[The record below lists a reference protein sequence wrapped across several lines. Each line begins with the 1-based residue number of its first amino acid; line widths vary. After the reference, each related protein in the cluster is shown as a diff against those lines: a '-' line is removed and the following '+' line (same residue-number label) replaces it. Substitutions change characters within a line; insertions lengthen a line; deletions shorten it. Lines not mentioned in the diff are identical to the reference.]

1 MCIKLPNM
9 PATSIKTVG
18 RLKVGR
24 MHDGTWGAWWANQD
38 IQNDQPAAIGANE
51 SEASGFAEILDQE
64 RQSDE
69 FVNRG

>member
-1 MCIKLPNM
+1 
-9 PATSIKTVG
+9 
-18 RLKVGR
+18 